1 MSQHDFRPSR
11 DQSFE
16 LTSASAHDA
25 SVPLMASDRDSFK
38 GRHRSISSDGHDV
51 RSPASDHPSRPAS
64 LDEIFRIQ
72 GRSLYEKKCMIVNRE
87 IERMGMGKYQW
98 CVWGLCGLGYFIDLL
113 WAQAFGLVLSS
124 LQQEFGFDSES
135 LPASVSPSGGAMTDL
150 CCCFVETASGNISS
164 SFNAGLTAGMLAPR
178 QCEAGH
184 LSGCM

>member
-1 MSQHDFRPSR
+1 MSQHDPRRSR

-25 SVPLMASDRDSFK
+25 SVPLMASDRESFK
-38 GRHRSISSDGHDV
+38 GRHRSISSDGHDA

-64 LDEIFRIQ
+64 LDEIFQIQ

-98 CVWGLCGLGYFIDLL
+98 YVWGLCGLGYFIDLL

-135 LPASVSPSGGAMTDL
+135 LPSPALLLGGDADS
-150 CCCFVETASGNISS
+150 CRCSPETASGNISS
-164 SFNAGLTAGMLAPR
+164 SFNAGLTAGTLAPR
-178 QCEAGH
+178 QCEAAYS
-184 LSGCM
+184 SGCI